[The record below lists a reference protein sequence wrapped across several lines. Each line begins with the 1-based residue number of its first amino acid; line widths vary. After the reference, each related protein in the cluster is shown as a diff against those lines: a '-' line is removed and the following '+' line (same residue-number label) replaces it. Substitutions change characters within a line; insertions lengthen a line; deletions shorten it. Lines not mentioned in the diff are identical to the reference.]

1 MYSRHRPTTLRSP
14 AQGFWPVENLN
25 AMKQATDLI
34 VETNSPEALDV
45 ILQTFGAVVVQS
57 DINKPTYMQKDGGYV
72 VRCFG
77 NPDFIKFAITNQGYG
92 KVLKTLPEL
101 V

>member
-1 MYSRHRPTTLRSP
+1 MNP
-14 AQGFWPVENLN
+14 
-25 AMKQATDLI
+25 ATDLI
-34 VETNSPEALDV
+34 VKTGNPEALDR

-57 DINKPTYMQKDGGYV
+57 DIDKPTYMQKNGGYV

-77 NPDFIKFAITNQGYG
+77 SPDFIKFAIKNQGYG
-92 KVLKTLPEL
+92 EVLETLDQT